1 MTLFVRTCVTGL
13 ALACASLMAAPTT
26 DPAELKAPRPG
37 FVPGYLPA
45 GTWIN
50 SHALLPQPPQPGS
63 AAFAADK
70 AAHQA
75 ALQQKDSA
83 RWNLAERDAEL
94 RFPKAA
100 DALSCALGVEV
111 GAKDTPH
118 LNMLIRRTLADAGLA
133 TYKAKDYYKRTRPFM
148 ATDAANDAPVC
159 TPQEAASLRKDGSY
173 PSGHA
178 AIGWA
183 WGLVLSEVAPERA
196 DALVQRGWAFGQ
208 SRVACGVHWQSDV
221 DAGRLV
227 AAAVVAQLHTN
238 ADFNEQLIEARKEFV
253 AARAA
258 KSVPELSCAQEA
270 QALGR

>member
-1 MTLFVRTCVTGL
+1 MYLSRMLAATLTV
-13 ALACASLMAAPTT
+13 ACCSLSAAPTT
-26 DPAELKAPRPG
+26 DPAELKSPRPG

-45 GTWIN
+45 GTWVN
-50 SHALLPQPPQPGS
+50 SLALLPPPPQPAS
-63 AAFAADK
+63 ATHAADM

-83 RWNLAERDAEL
+83 RWHVAESDAEL

-100 DALSCALGVEV
+100 DAFSCALGIKVS
-111 GAKDTPH
+111 AKDTPH

-133 TYKAKDYYKRTRPFM
+133 TYKAKDHYKRARPFM
-148 ATDAANDAPVC
+148 AADAAIDAPVC
-159 TPQEAASLRKDGSY
+159 TPQEATSLRKDGSY

-196 DALVQRGWAFGQ
+196 DALARRGWAFGQ

-238 ADFNEQLIEARKEFV
+238 NDFNEQLAEARKEFA

-258 KSVPELSCAQEA
+258 MLVPEVDCAQEA
-270 QALGR
+270 QALGH